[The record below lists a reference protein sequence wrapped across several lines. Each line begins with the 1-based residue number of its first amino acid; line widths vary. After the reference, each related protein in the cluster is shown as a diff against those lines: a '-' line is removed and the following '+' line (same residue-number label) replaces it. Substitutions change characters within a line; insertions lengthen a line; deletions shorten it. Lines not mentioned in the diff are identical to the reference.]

1 MTRAGARGRKKERS
15 SRDLLFIMHF
25 DFLTAAGLF
34 ASVARRQALD
44 PDFPMN
50 MNSSTWAFALGFNQ
64 LTGEIPAK
72 IGQMTSLQRLV
83 LFVNQLTGA
92 IPTELSQ
99 LNNLYYLQAH
109 SAPRR
114 QHRRLDGHRSPPRAT
129 RSRHSASSPSARTRT
144 TCSPVEDES
153 ATPQAFAL
161 RGNAPNP
168 VRRVT
173 TIRYDFAASDDGA
186 ACGLRR
192 TGPPRGDACR
202 QVIVYRS
209 RDVSPKR
216 LYYERFRRL
225 R

>member
-1 MTRAGARGRKKERS
+1 
-15 SRDLLFIMHF
+15 MHF

-50 MNSSTWAFALGFNQ
+50 MNFSTCALALGFNQ

-99 LNNLYYLQAH
+99 LNNLYYLQLGGNQLTGTV
-109 SAPRR
+109 PKEVRN
-114 QHRRLDGHRSPPRAT
+114 DDP
-129 RSRHSASSPSARTRT
+129 
-144 TCSPVEDES
+144 
-153 ATPQAFAL
+153 L
-161 RGNAPNP
+161 R
-168 VRRVT
+168 
-173 TIRYDFAASDDGA
+173 FAASDDGA

-216 LYYERFRRL
+216 LYYGRFGRL